1 MVDLRFMEPFISILK
16 TAIAQQLPG
25 QDAQAVMMPTMSDRS
40 RFSLEAK
47 KGARPG
53 GVMILFYLKDNFLHF
68 PLIQRPDYDGVHAKQ
83 MSFPGGK
90 KDEEDESLKITAL
103 RETQEEIGIDPSKI
117 EIIGS
122 LTELYI
128 IASNFNVLPVIGIL
142 RGVPNFIADE
152 HEVDE
157 VIEVKLEDLMDD
169 GKQKEKPLTILQGI
183 TINAPYFDLNDK
195 VVWGATAMILSE
207 LKQILRPFYTNNQVY

>member
-1 MVDLRFMEPFISILK
+1 MESLINFLK
-16 TAIAQQLPG
+16 NAIVAELPG
-25 QDAQAVMMPTMSDRS
+25 QDAQAIMMPTLSDKS

-47 KGARPG
+47 KDAREG
-53 GVMILFYLKDNFLHF
+53 GVMILFYQKDGSVHF

-90 KDEEDESLKITAL
+90 KDSDDESLIVTAL
-103 RETQEEIGIDPSKI
+103 RETEEEIGIDPHKI
-117 EIIGS
+117 EVIGA
-122 LTELYI
+122 LTELFI
-128 IASNFNVLPVIGIL
+128 IASNFNVLPAIGLINE
-142 RGVPNFIADE
+142 VPEFLADE

-157 VIEVKLEDLMDD
+157 IIEVKLADLMDD
-169 GKQKEKPLTILQGI
+169 DKQKEKPLTILQGI

-207 LKQILRPFYTNNQVY
+207 LKHILRPFYMSK

>member
-1 MVDLRFMEPFISILK
+1 MESFINFLK
-16 TAIAQQLPG
+16 NALDTELPG
-25 QDAQAVMMPTMSDRS
+25 QDAQAIMMPTLSDKS

-47 KGARPG
+47 KDARAG
-53 GVMILFYLKDNFLHF
+53 GVMILLYQKDGNLHF

-90 KDEEDESLKITAL
+90 KDSNDETLIVTAL
-103 RETQEEIGIDPSKI
+103 RETEEEIGVDPGKI
-117 EIIGS
+117 EIIGA

-128 IASNFNVLPVIGIL
+128 FASNFNVLPAIGL
-142 RGVPNFIADE
+142 LKEAPEFLADE

-157 VIEVKLEDLMDD
+157 IIEVKLADLMDEE
-169 GKQKEKPLTILQGI
+169 KQKEKPLTILQGI

-207 LKQILRPFYTNNQVY
+207 LKQILQPFYNTK

>member
-1 MVDLRFMEPFISILK
+1 MDSMESFINFLANALK
-16 TAIAQQLPG
+16 ARLPG
-25 QDAQAVMMPTMSDRS
+25 QDAQAIMMPTLSDKS

-47 KGARPG
+47 KDAREG
-53 GVMILFYLKDNFLHF
+53 GVMILLYQKDGVIHF

-90 KDEEDESLKITAL
+90 KDAEDETLTVTAI
-103 RETQEEIGIDPSKI
+103 RETEEEIGVASSKI
-117 EIIGS
+117 EVIGS
-122 LTELYI
+122 LTELFI
-128 IASNFNVLPVIGIL
+128 IASNFNVLPVIGVL
-142 RGVPNFIADE
+142 SEAPQFLADE

-157 VIEVKLEDLMDD
+157 IIEVKLADLLDED
-169 GKQKEKPLTILQGI
+169 KQKEMPLTILQGI

-207 LKQILRPFYTNNQVY
+207 FKHILQSFYQTK

>member
-1 MVDLRFMEPFISILK
+1 MESFISFLNTALK
-16 TAIAQQLPG
+16 ARLPG
-25 QDAQAVMMPTMSDRS
+25 QDAQALMMPTLSDKS

-47 KGARPG
+47 KDAREG
-53 GVMILFYLKDNFLHF
+53 GVMILLYQKEGSLHF

-90 KDEEDESLKITAL
+90 KDDDDESLTITAI
-103 RETQEEIGIDPSKI
+103 RETEEEIGVDSGKI
-117 EIIGS
+117 EVVGS
-122 LTELYI
+122 LTELFI

-142 RGVPNFIADE
+142 NEPPEFLADE

-157 VIEVKLEDLMDD
+157 IISVKIEDLMNDSL
-169 GKQKEKPLTILQGI
+169 QKEKPLTILQGI

-207 LKQILRPFYTNNQVY
+207 LKIILKPYFNG

>member
-1 MVDLRFMEPFISILK
+1 MESLINFLK
-16 TAIAQQLPG
+16 NAIVAELPG
-25 QDAQAVMMPTMSDRS
+25 QDAQAIMMPTLSDKS

-47 KGARPG
+47 KDAREG
-53 GVMILFYLKDNFLHF
+53 GVMILFYQKDGSVHF

-90 KDEEDESLKITAL
+90 KDSDDESLIVTAL
-103 RETQEEIGIDPSKI
+103 RETEEEIGIDPHKI
-117 EIIGS
+117 EVIGA
-122 LTELYI
+122 LTELFI
-128 IASNFNVLPVIGIL
+128 IASNFNVLPAIGLIKE
-142 RGVPNFIADE
+142 VPEFLADE

-157 VIEVKLEDLMDD
+157 IIEVKLADLMDD
-169 GKQKEKPLTILQGI
+169 DKQKEKPLTILQGI

-207 LKQILRPFYTNNQVY
+207 LKHILRPFYMSK

>member
-1 MVDLRFMEPFISILK
+1 MESFITFLNNALK
-16 TAIAQQLPG
+16 AKLPG
-25 QDAQAVMMPTMSDRS
+25 QDAQAVMMPTLSDKS

-47 KGARPG
+47 KDAREG
-53 GVMILFYLKDNFLHF
+53 GVMILLYQKDGSLYF

-90 KDEEDESLKITAL
+90 KDVEDESLMITAL
-103 RETQEEIGIDPSKI
+103 RETKEEIGIEPGKV
-117 EIIGS
+117 EVIGS

-128 IASNFNVLPVIGIL
+128 IASNFNVLPTIGL
-142 RGVPNFIADE
+142 LNGLPEFIADE

-157 VIEVKLEDLMDD
+157 VVEVKLADLMDD
-169 GKQKEKPLTILQGI
+169 AKQKEKPLTILQGI

-207 LKQILRPFYTNNQVY
+207 LKQILQPYYKSK

>member
-1 MVDLRFMEPFISILK
+1 MEPFISLLK
-16 TAIAQQLPG
+16 AALSRELPG
-25 QDAQAVMMPTMSDRS
+25 QDAQEVMMPTMSDRS

-103 RETQEEIGIDPSKI
+103 RETKEEIGIDPSKI

-128 IASNFNVLPVIGIL
+128 IASNFNVLPTIGIL
-142 RGVPNFIADE
+142 RELPDFIADK

-207 LKQILRPFYTNNQVY
+207 LKQILRPFYTDNQIN

>member
-1 MVDLRFMEPFISILK
+1 MNSFIDFLTTSLK
-16 TAIAQQLPG
+16 KPLPG
-25 QDAQAVMMPTMSDRS
+25 QDAQAIMMPSMSDHS

-47 KGARPG
+47 EGARPG
-53 GVMILFYLKDNFLHF
+53 GVMILFYQKEGSWYF

-90 KDEEDESLKITAL
+90 KDATDADLISTAL
-103 RETQEEIGIDPSKI
+103 RETEEEIGISKDKI
-117 EIIGS
+117 KVVGALS
-122 LTELYI
+122 ELYI
-128 IASNFNVLPVIGIL
+128 IASNFNVLPSIGYL
-142 RGVPNFIADE
+142 TEAPEFKPDE

-157 VIEVKLEDLMDD
+157 IISVKIEDLMNDSL
-169 GKQKEKPLTILQGI
+169 QKEKPLTILQGI

-207 LKQILRPFYTNNQVY
+207 LKIILKPYFNG

>member
-1 MVDLRFMEPFISILK
+1 MESFISFLNTALK
-16 TAIAQQLPG
+16 APLPG
-25 QDAQAVMMPTMSDRS
+25 QEAQAVMMPTLSDKS

-47 KGARPG
+47 KDASEG
-53 GVMILFYLKDNFLHF
+53 GVMILLYQKEGSLHF

-90 KDEEDESLKITAL
+90 KDADDESLTITAI
-103 RETQEEIGIDPSKI
+103 RETEEEIGVDSGKI
-117 EIIGS
+117 EVVGC
-122 LTELYI
+122 LTELFI

-142 RGVPNFIADE
+142 NEPPEFLADE

-157 VIEVKLEDLMDD
+157 IIEVKLSDLMDEE
-169 GKQKEKPLTILQGI
+169 KQKEKPLTILQGI
-183 TINAPYFDLNDK
+183 TINAPYFDLNEK

-207 LKQILRPFYTNNQVY
+207 FKHILQPYFRSN

>member
-1 MVDLRFMEPFISILK
+1 MEPFISILK

>member
-1 MVDLRFMEPFISILK
+1 MESLINFLK
-16 TAIAQQLPG
+16 NAIVAELPG
-25 QDAQAVMMPTMSDRS
+25 QDAQAIMMPTLSDKS

-47 KGARPG
+47 KDAREG
-53 GVMILFYLKDNFLHF
+53 GVMILFYQKDGSVHF

-90 KDEEDESLKITAL
+90 KDSDDESLIVTAL
-103 RETQEEIGIDPSKI
+103 RETEEEIGIDPHKI
-117 EIIGS
+117 EVIGA
-122 LTELYI
+122 LTELFI
-128 IASNFNVLPVIGIL
+128 IASNFNVLPTIGLIKE
-142 RGVPNFIADE
+142 VPEFLADE

-157 VIEVKLEDLMDD
+157 IIEVKLADLMDD
-169 GKQKEKPLTILQGI
+169 DKQKEKPLTILQGI

-207 LKQILRPFYTNNQVY
+207 LKHILRPFYMSK